1 MKKEKNFL
9 KMLFERI
16 FHKNKRKRLIQGGTD
31 MGQKISEIL
40 KEQIEQSEYPVVG
53 AKYNNEYKNL
63 DDIVDPEGNIELIKI
78 NSKEGMKIYRRTLT
92 YIMGMAF
99 WYTYPY
105 AHITVDYQ
113 LSNAMYCT
121 IDNMEV
127 TDEILEN
134 VKTKM
139 REIINQNLKIE
150 KRTMTREEAEKFFEE
165 NHTSKG
171 RLQLDLE
178 EKQDINMCFCADY
191 FNYLYETIATYT
203 GTTQI
208 FDLQKYSE
216 GFLMR
221 YPNSKNV
228 NELPEFKETKKLLW
242 ALQEYETI
250 YRVLNVGTVFKL
262 NNTVKENR
270 IRDLILLSEALHE
283 KKISQIA
290 DKVAAKKGVKMILI
304 AGPSSS
310 GKTTFA
316 QRLGIQLRIN
326 GLKPVTISVD
336 NYFVER
342 EDTPRNEKGEYDFEC
357 IEAIDTELF
366 NKHLVALLNG
376 EEIEMP
382 EFNFHTGSKEYKG
395 KKLKLHDD
403 EVLVIEGIHC
413 LNDKLTSKIPQ
424 EQKYKIYISALTVL
438 NLDHYNRI
446 STTDTRLVRRIVR
459 DNQFRGY
466 TAAQTIATWHNVN
479 RGEEK
484 NIFPFQEEADSIFNT
499 SLIYE
504 LGVLKNEAEP
514 LLQAITN
521 DQPQYAEAQR
531 LLELLRYFEPISK
544 DIVPSHSLIKEFLG
558 GGDFKG

>member
-1 MKKEKNFL
+1 ME
-9 KMLFERI
+9 
-16 FHKNKRKRLIQGGTD
+16 
-31 MGQKISEIL
+31 QKISEIL
-40 KEQIEQSEYPVVG
+40 KEQIQNSEYPVVG

-63 DDIVDPEGNIELIKI
+63 DELVNPEGNIELIDI

-99 WYTYPY
+99 WYMYPH

-127 TDEILEN
+127 TEEMLQN
-134 VKTKM
+134 VKNKM
-139 REIINQNLKIE
+139 REFIDRDLKIE
-150 KRTMTREEAEKFFEE
+150 KRTMSRDEAERFFAE
-165 NHTSKG
+165 NNTSKG

-178 EKQDINMCFCADY
+178 EKQDINMCFCEDY
-191 FNYLYETIATYT
+191 FNYLYETIATHT
-203 GTTQI
+203 GATQI
-208 FDLQKYSE
+208 FDLQKYSS
-216 GFLMR
+216 GFLLR
-221 YPNSKNV
+221 YPSTINV
-228 NELPEFKETKKLLW
+228 RELPEFQNTKKLHW

-250 YRVLNVGTVFKL
+250 YKVLNVGTVYKL
-262 NNTVKENR
+262 NKTVKENR

-290 DKVAAKKGVKMILI
+290 DKIAAKKGVKMILI

-376 EEIEMP
+376 EEVEMP
-382 EFNFHTGSKEYKG
+382 EFNFHIGTKEYKG
-395 KKLKLHDD
+395 KKLKLNDD

-424 EQKYKIYISALTVL
+424 EQKYKVYISALTVL
-438 NLDHYNRI
+438 NVDHYNRI

-466 TAAQTIATWHNVN
+466 TAAQTISTWHNVN
-479 RGEEK
+479 RGEER
-484 NIFPFQEEADSIFNT
+484 NIFPFQEDADSIFNT

-504 LGVLKNEAEP
+504 LAVLKTEAEP
-514 LLQAITN
+514 LLMDITN

-531 LLELLRYFEPISK
+531 LLELLRYFEPIPK
-544 DIVPSHSLIKEFLG
+544 DIVPKNSLLKEFLG